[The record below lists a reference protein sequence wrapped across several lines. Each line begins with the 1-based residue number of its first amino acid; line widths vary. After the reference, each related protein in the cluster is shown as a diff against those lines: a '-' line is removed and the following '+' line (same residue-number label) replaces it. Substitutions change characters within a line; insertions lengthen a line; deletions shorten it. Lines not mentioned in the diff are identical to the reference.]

1 VTIAW
6 QNLSGSLDGIST
18 FHEMRP
24 GARPL
29 LMVHGIGP
37 GTTGHANFG
46 PLIDR
51 LSPHFALHL
60 IDLAGFGASGRK
72 TTQPFF
78 DVPFWLRQIGQAITR
93 ILHMHGRLPVL
104 IGNSVGGALV
114 LKTAAANTDITRVMA
129 IGAPVLP
136 QVPAALR
143 AFWQAPRDAA
153 ALAAAMRPMTAF
165 MHDPPEQLVAARLKA
180 FGGDYPAYFSA
191 MLSDPESCLAAAI
204 LTPAEA
210 TKIQAHVTLIHG
222 RDDRACPAAP
232 VLSTLLPMLP
242 AAELILLGRCGHNVV
257 YEKCEEVLAA
267 IERLEGTDIP

>member
-60 IDLAGFGASGRK
+60 IDLAGFGSSGRK

-78 DVPFWLRQIGQAITR
+78 DVPFWLRQIGQAINR
-93 ILHMHGRLPVL
+93 ILHLHGRRPVL

-114 LKTAAANTDITRVMA
+114 LKTAAANTDITRVIA

-136 QVPAALR
+136 QAPAALR

-153 ALAAAMRPMTAF
+153 ALAAAMRPMTAC
-165 MHDPPEQLVAARLKA
+165 MRDPPEQLVAARLKT
-180 FGGDYPAYFSA
+180 FEGDYPAYFSA
-191 MLSDPESCLAAAI
+191 MLSDPESCLGAAI

-210 TKIQAHVTLIHG
+210 SKIQAHVTLIHG
-222 RDDRACPAAP
+222 RDDRACPAGP
-232 VLSTLLPMLP
+232 VLTTLLPMLQ
-242 AAELILLGRCGHNVV
+242 AADLMLLGNCGHNVIF
-257 YEKCEEVLAA
+257 EKCEEVLMT
-267 IERLEGTDIP
+267 IERLEGNDIP